1 MTNEHDVTGLLKIG
15 ELAKA
20 SGTSVSTV
28 KYYVKEGLVRIAKK
42 TGRNMAYYHPD
53 SVQRVRM
60 IKALQ
65 KEKYY
70 PLSVIKH
77 LLEKG
82 EPGFTEIEL
91 YDVIHKV
98 DHTAPYRPLTLS
110 AAIKETGLSRSQI
123 EALEKAGLV
132 TSVLWENKRVYR
144 ESDCRIMILVKHRED
159 AGIPFSQTLA
169 SFRVYQQ
176 NLSDA
181 VKADVNAIISEAIVP
196 ESPSTSEIV
205 HMIRVS
211 DQTLDEFVSLKR
223 YELNRIFGSQHIDEI
238 SIFSDRLKTF
248 LSAVRNALSFP
259 DGQALQALC
268 DSVLRSGSYQE
279 NSTVS
284 EALREYGA
292 IIRLSEEGLA
302 ESITACNKANH
313 FFDSL
318 HPGTAARTD
327 TLLLHAL
334 RLGWF
339 TLAPD
344 VLLCQP
350 RVSAA
355 TAELERVAQNYG
367 QDGQAFLIR
376 LSGALKGETS

>member
-28 KYYVKEGLVRIAKK
+28 KYYVKEGLVKIAKK

-91 YDVIHKV
+91 YDAIYKV

-110 AAIKETGLSRSQI
+110 AAVKETGLSRNQI
-123 EALEKAGLV
+123 ESLEKAGLV

-144 ESDCRIMILVKHRED
+144 KSDCRIMILVKRRED
-159 AGIPFSQTLA
+159 VGIPFSQTLA

-181 VKADVNAIISEAIVP
+181 VKADVDGIISEAIMP

-211 DQTLDEFVSLKR
+211 DQTLRKR
-223 YELNRIFGSQHIDEI
+223 ICFTETLRTEPYFWFTAYRRDQHI
-238 SIFSDRLKTF
+238 
-248 LSAVRNALSFP
+248 
-259 DGQALQALC
+259 
-268 DSVLRSGSYQE
+268 
-279 NSTVS
+279 
-284 EALREYGA
+284 
-292 IIRLSEEGLA
+292 
-302 ESITACNKANH
+302 
-313 FFDSL
+313 
-318 HPGTAARTD
+318 
-327 TLLLHAL
+327 
-334 RLGWF
+334 LG
-339 TLAPD
+339 
-344 VLLCQP
+344 
-350 RVSAA
+350 
-355 TAELERVAQNYG
+355 
-367 QDGQAFLIR
+367 
-376 LSGALKGETS
+376 